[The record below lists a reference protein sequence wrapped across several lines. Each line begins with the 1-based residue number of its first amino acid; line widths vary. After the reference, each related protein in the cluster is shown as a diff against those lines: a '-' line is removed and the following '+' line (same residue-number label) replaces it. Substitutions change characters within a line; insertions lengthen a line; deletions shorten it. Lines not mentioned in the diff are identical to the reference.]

1 MANIVTS
8 QATSRSI
15 LVVVLHYLFEIFPCF
30 HYQTVLITDAKVT
43 YYIGTAIRANGD
55 LQFNISELRC
65 IHHLS
70 LQMLLDD
77 FLQITSPCLLVL
89 FGNKWRTLLSIEGV
103 PGEWL
108 EIEVSEEGF
117 VLGVVWIHKLFS
129 FQFDMADIIFLQ
141 VFLTFLSIGQSNL
154 FVYMS
159 HVSRMH
165 SIVIRDQF
173 CIT

>member
-1 MANIVTS
+1 
-8 QATSRSI
+8 
-15 LVVVLHYLFEIFPCF
+15 
-30 HYQTVLITDAKVT
+30 
-43 YYIGTAIRANGD
+43 
-55 LQFNISELRC
+55 
-65 IHHLS
+65 
-70 LQMLLDD
+70 MLLDD

>member
-1 MANIVTS
+1 
-8 QATSRSI
+8 
-15 LVVVLHYLFEIFPCF
+15 
-30 HYQTVLITDAKVT
+30 
-43 YYIGTAIRANGD
+43 
-55 LQFNISELRC
+55 
-65 IHHLS
+65 
-70 LQMLLDD
+70 MLLDN
-77 FLQITSPCLLVL
+77 FCQIASPCLLVF
-89 FGNKWRTLLSIEGV
+89 FGNKWRTLLIIEGV

-173 CIT
+173 SIT